1 MSGTTEGMR
10 QRIERTKNL
19 GSVVHTMKAL
29 AASNIGQYE
38 DSVRA
43 LEDYYR
49 TIVLGLSICLGR
61 QSAGQAQSIRQENSN
76 ITGAVVFGSDLGL
89 VGQFNERLADFTAE
103 KLGGLPGEKKIWVV
117 GERMYSRLEEKG
129 LPVVNLYPVP
139 GSIDAVAPLIG
150 RLLVESQVSPFFIFF
165 NRTQSGASYGQ
176 SVRRMLPL
184 DEQWIQEMTKK
195 EWVTD
200 KLPQAL
206 GDRGRTLSALIREYL
221 FVTLFRACVESLA
234 AENTSRLAA
243 MQRAEKNIDEML
255 DELQQDYHRRRQ
267 SAIDEELFDIIAG
280 FEALEGG

>member
-10 QRIERTKNL
+10 QKIERTKNL

-29 AASNIGQYE
+29 AAANIGQYE

-61 QSAGQAQSIRQENSN
+61 QSPGLARSIRPERYS
-76 ITGAVVFGSDLGL
+76 ITGAVVFGSGQGL
-89 VGQFNERLADFTAE
+89 AGQFNEQLADFTAE
-103 KLGGLPGEKKIWVV
+103 KLGSLPGEKKIWVV

-129 LPVVNLYPVP
+129 LPVVSLYPVP

-150 RLLVESQVSPFFIFF
+150 RLLAESQAAPFFIFF
-165 NRTQSGASYGQ
+165 NRTQSGASYTQ
-176 SVRRMLPL
+176 TVQRMLPL
-184 DEQWIQEMTKK
+184 DEQWIREMTKK
-195 EWVTD
+195 KWITN

-206 GDRGRTLSALIREYL
+206 GDKGQTLSALVREYL

-243 MQRAEKNIDEML
+243 MQRAEKNIDELL